1 MTECAGKMDEDAPTQ
16 GPMRLPTLRVPGLA
30 GLFSGSDRSG
40 SGTTPRETPG
50 FAYDVGEQSGA

>member
-1 MTECAGKMDEDAPTQ
+1 
-16 GPMRLPTLRVPGLA
+16 MRLPTLRVPGAGALA